1 MNISLKPPFTRQG
14 LIRACLMPLNRNGP
28 EPARPGMLITGLSV
42 DSEPSQSGIL
52 AGMETET
59 FRWKGRFGPFDLK
72 VGPATFRP
80 STISTLMA
88 EAIEVDEDST
98 VIDVGCGTG
107 ILSIIAAKLGA
118 QMVFGVDAADGTI
131 DIASENARAQG
142 VADRTT
148 FYQGSVF
155 EPLPE
160 GLEAD
165 LVIGDISGIPD
176 QLASVSG
183 WFPSGLS
190 GGPTGAELPLRMLE
204 EAKAFLRKGGR
215 LLLPTGT
222 LQDETTILDR
232 ARSAF
237 GTIRQ
242 LAERAIPLPSSLAE
256 HPVMIGL
263 LKEKLIDVTQK
274 GSRYLWTARVW
285 EATV

>member
-1 MNISLKPPFTRQG
+1 MQ
-14 LIRACLMPLNRNGP
+14 
-28 EPARPGMLITGLSV
+28 
-42 DSEPSQSGIL
+42 
-52 AGMETET
+52 METIS
-59 FRWKGRFGPFDLK
+59 WKGRFGPFDLK

-80 STISTLMA
+80 STISGLVADSM
-88 EAIEVDEDST
+88 EIEEDST

-118 QMVFGVDAADGTI
+118 RMVFGVDAAAGTI
-131 DIASENARAQG
+131 EVATANATAQG
-142 VADRTT
+142 VENRTT
-148 FYQGSVF
+148 FFEGSVF
-155 EPLPE
+155 EPLPD

-176 QLASVSG
+176 QLATASG

-204 EAKAFLRKGGR
+204 EAKRFLRKGGR

-222 LQDETTILDR
+222 LQDETSILDR
-232 ARSAF
+232 ARSLF
-237 GTIRQ
+237 GSIRQ
-242 LAERAIPLPSSLAE
+242 LTERAIPLPAAIAE
-256 HPVMIGL
+256 NPVMARL
-263 LKEKLIDVTQK
+263 RREKIVEVSER